1 MNEDLVKGWGFVND
15 KLEILCIKK
24 TLEGTKYLD
33 LVPWREADPKEVIIL
48 WEPKID
54 TLISI
59 LLTTP
64 FMEMIKL
71 DKETISL
78 SELEPM
84 HVEKDKD
91 TIWIG

>member
-15 KLEILCIKK
+15 NLEILCIKK
-24 TLEGTKYLD
+24 TSEGTKYLD

-71 DKETISL
+71 DENTISL
-78 SELEPM
+78 SKLEPI

>member
-1 MNEDLVKGWGFVND
+1 MSEDLVKGWGFVND

-24 TLEGTKYLD
+24 TLEGTKYLG